1 MMRPIMLFLCYMLLE
16 NSLLCVKLQ
25 GQSTPDANR
34 LTISGSGFQK
44 GRAVFIL
51 KKWNKTF
58 SAADHLADPVWIN
71 DSFFVI
77 SYKLEQPEMAILVSS
92 FGSYDIYIT
101 RRQH

>member
-1 MMRPIMLFLCYMLLE
+1 MLLE
-16 NSLLCVKLQ
+16 NNLLYANLRK
-25 GQSTPDANR
+25 QSIPDINR

-71 DSFFVI
+71 DSSFVI
-77 SYKLEQPEMAILVSS
+77 SYKLEEPQMAILVSS